1 MGRPRGGE
9 ISGPSLESRA
19 GFRQVGKRNKATQ
32 VKRQAGQW
40 ENPSLIKGKVGFTVF
55 KGMELTERQGR
66 PRPWKAWGAE
76 PRRRNVT
83 LHSSL
88 RRDVNTHGV
97 LGATVGRRWGC
108 KCEMTVFEEG
118 ERCEETKGRKSSD

>member
-40 ENPSLIKGKVGFTVF
+40 ENSSLIKGKVGFTVF

-83 LHSSL
+83 LRSSL
-88 RRDVNTHGV
+88 RRDVGQSR
-97 LGATVGRRWGC
+97 GAGRYG
-108 KCEMTVFEEG
+108 K
-118 ERCEETKGRKSSD
+118 